1 MDCAKYS
8 IKQLEKYLETI
19 EVDEKVISNLQKD
32 PRKGVRD
39 LAKKYRRLI
48 ELERVKVERWHLL
61 NKKAV
66 FLRKNGFELIAGVDE
81 AGRGPLAGPVVAA
94 AVILDPA
101 ETLLGLDDSKNLTV
115 EERERLF
122 ALINQQALAVG
133 TGIVDNHT
141 IDQLNILQA
150 TFEAMRKAVRSLVPL
165 PEYLLIDGNCKI
177 PHCSLKQ
184 ETVIDGDRKVN
195 AIAAASIVAKVT
207 RDRLLEEYH
216 QQYPQYG
223 LIRNKGYGTKE
234 HIEAL
239 KQYGPSSL
247 HRFTFSIVNKYN
259 YIKTKNQIL
268 QTDQP
273 KELIQLGE
281 TLAASSIFTAEN
293 LVDLRKVYRKQFK
306 KISKGG

>member
-39 LAKKYRRLI
+39 LAKKYRRFI

-61 NKKAV
+61 NKKEA